1 MLMREGV
8 QASAQESQNG
18 HRLDPDHLAAARGY
32 EDRSSQAV
40 DAEELWSL
48 ARAEAQS
55 LMARAHA
62 DAEDLLSRAQSH
74 VDLLRAHA
82 EAVRAEAECLRAEA
96 AALRSAARDEVEAA
110 SSHAETTTEMH
121 ATAQKL
127 LAAVQDEVD
136 AARDQFERMRTE
148 ALAIGRL
155 LRAEIDAGLAD
166 VQRLGGDVERV
177 SAQTDKLA
185 AELRLILARLAAAG
199 APEGPL
205 VDARAVR
212 GEVTRPRNEEQLAEL
227 LGQIWDRASTEA
239 RSVSA
244 RRSSGEPGTRT
255 ADDAWGGG
263 EPAPDV
269 QPVGD
274 HAEPRPASLPL
285 IGSGGWAGREA
296 TLPYTGSSAS
306 EPAPPSASTSR
317 RRRRRRG

>member
-8 QASAQESQNG
+8 QASAPEPQNG

-40 DAEELWSL
+40 DPEELLSL
-48 ARAEAQS
+48 ARAEAQA

-96 AALRSAARDEVEAA
+96 AALRSVARDEVEAA
-110 SSHAETTTEMH
+110 SSHAGTTTEMH

-127 LAAVQDEVD
+127 LAAVQDEAD

-155 LRAEIDAGLAD
+155 LRTEIDTGLAD
-166 VQRLGGDVERV
+166 VQQLGGDVERV

-185 AELRLILARLAAAG
+185 AELRLLLARLAAAR
-199 APEGPL
+199 PSEGPL
-205 VDARAVR
+205 VDARAAR
-212 GEVTRPRNEEQLAEL
+212 GEVARPRQEEQLAEM

-239 RSVSA
+239 SRVSA
-244 RRSSGEPGTRT
+244 RRSSGGPATRT
-255 ADDAWGGG
+255 ADDDWGGG
-263 EPAPDV
+263 GPAPDV
-269 QPVGD
+269 QPVD
-274 HAEPRPASLPL
+274 SHAEPRPASLPL
-285 IGSGGWAGREA
+285 IGSGGWGAREA
-296 TLPYTGSSAS
+296 ALPHTGSPAS
-306 EPAPPSASTSR
+306 EPAPASTSR